1 MTLHKNTNWIG
12 IEQQYRAGVRSLRDI
27 GAEFGIT
34 EGAIRKKARK
44 EDWVR
49 DLSEKIKFKAQELVR
64 KTEVR
69 NTVRKET
76 QQGIID
82 SVAQQQAA
90 VLLNERT
97 DIKRL
102 SALCEK
108 FENELEKYDEDLEKK
123 AKVLKSIIDTRKTL
137 IELRRRNYNISDN
150 SNGDADTQ
158 QDSFAAWVK
167 GSGGRVIGVVDA
179 MESRL
184 PAKP

>member
-1 MTLHKNTNWIG
+1 MTLHKNTDWIG

-108 FENELEKYDEDLEKK
+108 FENELEQYDEDLEKK

-167 GSGGRVIGVVDA
+167 GSSGRVIGVVDA
-179 MESRL
+179 MVSRL
-184 PAKP
+184 PANP